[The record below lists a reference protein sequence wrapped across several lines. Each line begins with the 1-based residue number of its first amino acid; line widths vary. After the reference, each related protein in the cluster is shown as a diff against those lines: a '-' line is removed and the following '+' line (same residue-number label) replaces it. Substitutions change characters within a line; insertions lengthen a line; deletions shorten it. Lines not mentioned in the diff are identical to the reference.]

1 MCLSAFQLMLEAL
14 MEVFL
19 LNVMGSAAVASAV
32 IAGIITT
39 RLSREIS
46 GTPDSHLDAT
56 RKGLGAQLAR

>member
-1 MCLSAFQLMLEAL
+1 MLEAL

-46 GTPDSHLDAT
+46 GSPDSHLDAT
-56 RKGLGAQLAR
+56 RKGPERHWRDDKP

>member
-1 MCLSAFQLMLEAL
+1 

-19 LNVMGSAAVASAV
+19 LNVMGSAALASAV

-46 GTPDSHLDAT
+46 GSSDSHLDAP
-56 RKGLGAQLAR
+56 RKGPGHNWIDDKP

>member
-1 MCLSAFQLMLEAL
+1 

-32 IAGIITT
+32 LAGILTT

-46 GTPDSHLDAT
+46 GSPEIDMDAAGAEPDHTGLDD
-56 RKGLGAQLAR
+56 KP